1 MTTALVDL
9 SYLFSIDWI
18 EAQKA
23 GMAPKIVLESCHLSV
38 TEFVDLELLK
48 QYAVKENI

>member
-1 MTTALVDL
+1 MER
-9 SYLFSIDWI
+9 WI

-23 GMAPKIVLESCHLSV
+23 GMAPEIVLESCHLSV

-48 QYAVKENI
+48 QYAVKEDT

>member
-1 MTTALVDL
+1 MGR
-9 SYLFSIDWI
+9 WI

-23 GMAPKIVLESCHLSV
+23 DMEPEIVLESCHISV

-48 QYAVKENI
+48 QYAAKKES